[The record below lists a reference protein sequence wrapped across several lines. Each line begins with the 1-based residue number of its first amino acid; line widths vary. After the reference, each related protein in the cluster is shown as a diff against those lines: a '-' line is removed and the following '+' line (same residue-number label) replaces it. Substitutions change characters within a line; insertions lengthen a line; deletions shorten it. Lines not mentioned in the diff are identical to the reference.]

1 VAVDPFGEVAFCDDS
16 GKYARIGIAEEV
28 MNDGAEAD

>member
-1 VAVDPFGEVAFCDDS
+1 MAVDPSSQVALCDDS